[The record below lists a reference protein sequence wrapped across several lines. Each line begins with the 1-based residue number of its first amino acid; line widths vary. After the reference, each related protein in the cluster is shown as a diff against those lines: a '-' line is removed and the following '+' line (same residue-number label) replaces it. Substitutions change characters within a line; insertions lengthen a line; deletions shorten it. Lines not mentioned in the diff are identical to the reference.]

1 MPEMKKVYSNSI
13 IMAAEAKVRSEQTR
27 KKEVVEIIQRIEK
40 SNTKFN
46 KEKLIAFSLYHRV
59 IELIANP
66 VM

>member
-1 MPEMKKVYSNSI
+1 MKKVYSNSI

-27 KKEVVEIIQRIEK
+27 KKEVVEIVQRIEK
-40 SNTKFN
+40 SNTKFS